1 MRKERNYSGPVMCF
15 MMLLSSRRKVM
26 GKLTLPFYLKTL
38 VHQVRDWFSGAAAY
52 FGWMREA
59 KRENTRCGLRPMSDK
74 AASQKTRSPEGC
86 DENGPAAALLLSHVS
101 IQTCSFVAPCRRLIL
116 IATPLNQSRTWCT
129 SVFNHFEED
138 DFICSMMLE
147 TDCVFASW
155 QRICTWSAT
164 PPTIRA
170 GHFSSFNT

>member
-1 MRKERNYSGPVMCF
+1 MKACPVEESLRTVRSRSTKIEAPSVL
-15 MMLLSSRRKVM
+15 LLSPNACGAEFVKRTELIRI
-26 GKLTLPFYLKTL
+26 LHPFQENSETL

-101 IQTCSFVAPCRRLIL
+101 IQICSFVAPRRRPTL

-129 SVFNHFEED
+129 SPL
-138 DFICSMMLE
+138 M
-147 TDCVFASW
+147 AS
-155 QRICTWSAT
+155 
-164 PPTIRA
+164 
-170 GHFSSFNT
+170 